1 MNDLKEKNIVLGI
14 TGSIAAYKACD
25 IVRGLIKEGANVE
38 CILTKSAAEFIKP
51 LTLQT
56 LSKNRVHGRM
66 FDKNYSFEIE
76 HISLSKKADL
86 ILIAPASADTIARLA
101 AGRADNLLSCVV
113 LASLAK
119 VMICP
124 AMNVNMYKHKATQNN
139 LSILKS
145 YGYFIVDSDR
155 GELACGDIGEG
166 RLASIETIISQ
177 TIKCLN

>member
-1 MNDLKEKNIVLGI
+1 MNELKDKNIVLGI

-25 IVRGLIKEGANVE
+25 IVRGLVKEGANLE
-38 CILTKSAAEFIKP
+38 CILTKNGAEFITP

-56 LSKNRVHGRM
+56 LSKNKVHGKM
-66 FDKNYSFEIE
+66 FDKNQSFEIE

-86 ILIAPASADTIARLA
+86 ILIAPASADIIARLA
-101 AGRADNLLSCVV
+101 AGRADDLLSCVV

-119 VMICP
+119 VMLCP
-124 AMNVNMYKHKATQNN
+124 AMNVNMYRHKATQNN

-145 YGYFIVDSDR
+145 YGYLIIDCEK

-166 RLASIETIISQ
+166 RLAAVETIIAQ
-177 TIKCLN
+177 TIQCLS